1 MRHLFPFLY
10 SLYLGIFLNAWCFC
24 KNVGLVLHGHFVIC
38 ICPSLVWIDVSSI
51 KHYLNAT
58 KAKQSAMNAWKPL
71 ISGRKPH
78 LCSRPFGSSFG
89 PSSLAPIGIRHLLLS
104 SLTTGFK
111 SVGSWFSTCA
121 VPPQK
126 THVLRLAVSTSER
139 PSHELTL
146 IGHSSDWCQQCLML
160 LVGWQERH
168 PACKNWVA
176 GCWHRYLSAAR
187 CILACGPVKK

>member
-1 MRHLFPFLY
+1 MPQKPNRVPWMLENPW
-10 SLYLGIFLNAWCFC
+10 SAVGNPTSALG
-24 KNVGLVLHGHFVIC
+24 
-38 ICPSLVWIDVSSI
+38 PSGSSFGP
-51 KHYLNAT
+51 
-58 KAKQSAMNAWKPL
+58 S
-71 ISGRKPH
+71 
-78 LCSRPFGSSFG
+78 GSSFG
-89 PSSLAPIGIRHLLLS
+89 PSSLTPIGIHHLLLS

-146 IGHSSDWCQQCLML
+146 IGHFSDWCQQCLML
-160 LVGWQERH
+160 LVGCQERH